1 MPHGSR
7 NRTYSGRVLGTGEA
21 IVVVESFQRPSTVQ
35 IDLNGGTATVE
46 YTLQNVLYDAAA
58 LAAVN
63 INTPE
68 DTGRYVDPAA
78 ADWTAVTITA
88 GIGTLDIPVFAIR
101 INATGAGTP
110 GIDYH
115 IAQA

>member
-7 NRTYSGRVLGTGEA
+7 NRIYSGRVLGTGEK
-21 IVVVESFQRPSTVQ
+21 IVVVESFQRPSQVQ
-35 IDLNGGTATVE
+35 ITLNGGTATVE

-58 LAAVN
+58 QAAVN

-68 DTGRYVDPAA
+68 DTGRYVDPASA
-78 ADWTAVTITA
+78 TWTAITIT
-88 GIGTLDIPVFAIR
+88 GGVGSVDVPVFAIR

-110 GIDYH
+110 GIDYQ